1 MSVSKDNKNN
11 DIQVL
16 RAIAIILVLIQHY
29 KWRMPSPDWYVAI
42 FDYVNFWGGV
52 DIFLAIS
59 GFLMYGI
66 ISKEISKNGRTLIT
80 FWSFISKRFFRLY
93 PALILWSLLSVFAA
107 WYIHPDFDTDIGKT
121 IYNIIPSLFSYSNFY
136 WFNCTNSTASC
147 GSSDLSGITW
157 SLSLEWQL
165 YISLSI
171 IMLLTRG
178 KTFIIVLLSIFILS
192 LFIGYGHGGFK
203 SIAWWTRPHAFIL
216 GAILCAATSNFNI
229 KIKKPIRVILLSI
242 SLVLIC
248 ITPNYAPENMI
259 VLLVGLLG
267 ATCLLSCVNGD
278 LFQKSALRSI
288 LTWIGDRSYSIYLGH
303 FIVMHLIAKS
313 IRTYKEL
320 EFINNSAIIALIVY
334 IIALLT
340 VSHLSFKYIELPF
353 ISIGKNTIK
362 KMVKCKAAQ

>member
-29 KWRMPSPDWYVAI
+29 KWRMPSPDWYVGI
-42 FDYVNFWGGV
+42 FNYVNFWGGV

-66 ISKEISKNGRTLIT
+66 ISKEISRSGRTLKT
-80 FWSFISKRFFRLY
+80 FFSFISKRFFRLY
-93 PALILWSLLSVFAA
+93 PALIIWSILSVFAA
-107 WYIHPDFDTDIGKT
+107 WYITPDFDTDIGKT
-121 IYNIIPSLFSYSNFY
+121 IYNIIPTLLSYSNFY
-136 WFNCTNSTASC
+136 WFNCASSAISC

-178 KTFIIVLLSIFILS
+178 KAFIMVLISIFILS
-192 LFIGYGHGGFK
+192 LLIGYGHGGFK

-216 GAILCAATSNFNI
+216 GAILCAANSRFNI
-229 KIKKPIRVILLSI
+229 NINKNLRVALLFISI
-242 SLVLIC
+242 VLIC
-248 ITPNYAPENMI
+248 IVPNYAPESTV
-259 VLLVGLLG
+259 VLFVGVLG
-267 ATCLLSCVNGD
+267 AACLLACINGD
-278 LFQKSALRSI
+278 LFRDSFLRNI

-303 FIVMHLIAKS
+303 FIVMHVIAKS
-313 IRTYKEL
+313 IRTYSEVK
-320 EFINNSAIIALIVY
+320 FINENTFLALIVY
-334 IIALLT
+334 VFALLVT
-340 VSHLSFKYIELPF
+340 SHLSFKYIEMPF
-353 ISIGKNTIK
+353 IEIGKSTIK
-362 KMVKCKAAQ
+362 KIVKCKAA